1 MRNSSAIKQNML
13 MVLNDPMA
21 ICRGASSSDFVTRAP
36 GKPATCARCDVPP
49 TTELHWLIVNLG
61 ATMRRSLLARGAR
74 ASAWPRQSFKVIKQ
88 QPAT

>member
-1 MRNSSAIKQNML
+1 

-21 ICRGASSSDFVTRAP
+21 ICRSACSFDFVTSVLVKLA
-36 GKPATCARCDVPP
+36 ATCARSDVPP

-74 ASAWPRQSFKVIKQ
+74 GTAWPRQSFKVIKQ

>member
-1 MRNSSAIKQNML
+1 

-21 ICRGASSSDFVTRAP
+21 ICRGACSFDFVTRVL
-36 GKPATCARCDVPP
+36 GKPATTCARCDVPP

-74 ASAWPRQSFKVIKQ
+74 ATAWPRQSFKVIKQ

>member
-1 MRNSSAIKQNML
+1 

-21 ICRGASSSDFVTRAP
+21 ICRSACSSDFVTSVLVKLA
-36 GKPATCARCDVPP
+36 ATCARSDVPP

-74 ASAWPRQSFKVIKQ
+74 ATARPRQSFKVIKQ

>member
-1 MRNSSAIKQNML
+1 

-21 ICRGASSSDFVTRAP
+21 ICRSACSSDFVTRVL
-36 GKPATCARCDVPP
+36 GKPATCARSDVPP

-74 ASAWPRQSFKVIKQ
+74 ATGWPRQSFKVIKQ
-88 QPAT
+88 QSAT